1 MKTAGG
7 RYLAKLSLF
16 AAVMLAGLSVWARY
30 ALSHGGL
37 SSDTICDR
45 ARYFDDGPV
54 LQTTMDGI
62 LAYEVIAYSGVA
74 TSSGRRNING
84 IIRSAALVGVI
95 TGYSRQERREMA
107 MTVISRMKR
116 CEV

>member
-1 MKTAGG
+1 VESSGW
-7 RYLAKLSLF
+7 RYFAKFSLF
-16 AAVMLAGLSVWARY
+16 VAVILAGLSVWTRY

-45 ARYFDDGPV
+45 TRHFDDGPV

-84 IIRSAALVGVI
+84 ITGSAALIGIV